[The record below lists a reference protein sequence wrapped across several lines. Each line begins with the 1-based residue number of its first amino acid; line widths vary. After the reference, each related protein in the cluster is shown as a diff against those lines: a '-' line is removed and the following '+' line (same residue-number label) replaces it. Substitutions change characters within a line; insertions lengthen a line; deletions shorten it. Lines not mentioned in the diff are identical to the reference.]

1 MVLLTKSKLDGIE
14 VLSSNALIDS
24 NISYDEIVV
33 LINNALKEFYD
44 IKQDIKSSNN
54 K

>member
-24 NISYDEIVV
+24 NISYDEIV